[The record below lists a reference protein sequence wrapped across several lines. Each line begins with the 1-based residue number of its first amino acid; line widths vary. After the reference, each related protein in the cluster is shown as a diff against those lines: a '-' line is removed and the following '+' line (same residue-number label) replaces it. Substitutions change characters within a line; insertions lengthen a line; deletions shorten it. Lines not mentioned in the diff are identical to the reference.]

1 MCKIIIIFSYCFV
14 ICLSAASQI
23 VQWDDGA
30 IPLIKVGKVEYVYD
44 FAGNRT
50 TRTIVP
56 ISKIKEKEPEKLV
69 FEQEFGPREIKVY
82 PNPTKGDLYI
92 DVLGGD
98 SEEVYRTLL
107 YDMTGKQLLSHER
120 KGNGSIPVNMGAL
133 PSGFYILIINT
144 IDGKLE
150 YKIVKE

>member
-1 MCKIIIIFSYCFV
+1 MCKKTIVFGYFIAV
-14 ICLSAASQI
+14 CLSATSQI
-23 VQWDDGA
+23 AQFEGA
-30 IPLIKVGKVEYVYD
+30 TPQLAGKVEYVYD

-50 TRTIVP
+50 TRAIVP
-56 ISKIKEKEPEKLV
+56 ISKIIKDKEPDKIV
-69 FEQEFGPREIKVY
+69 VEQEFGPREIKVY

-92 DVLGGD
+92 DILGGD

-120 KGNGSIPVNMGAL
+120 KGNGSIPVNMGSL

-144 IDGKLE
+144 IDGKIE